1 MKQGER
7 PTTTRAIHFLALRT
21 GSGTGEIRVTR
32 NCHVAL
38 GRGDTDRAKP
48 TLGDVFYH
56 AHVNK
61 YRGGQR
67 CLHLSSSHDPRL
79 LAQLGKASRNCN
91 YNLELQPL
99 GVDSNSSSSG
109 LPNSPPGWPV
119 VKRACNLQFAL
130 VTHVGGGKPD
140 KCFNYGLFYICNLSD
155 ATKKAPN
162 YPAPPYPEAINSC
175 KLLLLCP
182 LIRLNDLLNA
192 NNNGKVKGKRKEI
205 YSTYLLLPITDV
217 LNGGDMYVCM

>member
-1 MKQGER
+1 MGYHMSGWNTEC

-21 GSGTGEIRVTR
+21 GSGTAEIRVTR

-38 GRGDTDRAKP
+38 GRGDTDRAMP

-61 YRGGQR
+61 CRGGQLF
-67 CLHLSSSHDPRL
+67 LHLPSSHGPRL
-79 LAQLGKASRNCN
+79 LPQLGKASRNCN

-99 GVDSNSSSSG
+99 GVDSSSSSG
-109 LPNSPPGWPV
+109 LPNSLPGWPV

-155 ATKKAPN
+155 ATKNAPN
-162 YPAPPYPEAINSC
+162 CPATLYPGAIN
-175 KLLLLCP
+175 
-182 LIRLNDLLNA
+182 
-192 NNNGKVKGKRKEI
+192 
-205 YSTYLLLPITDV
+205 
-217 LNGGDMYVCM
+217 